1 MPKRRELSL
10 KEKKFAIEYVKNK
23 GNGTAAVKEVYDVK
37 SNVNAAAQAY
47 QKLLKPE
54 IKEEIT
60 KILDDNGLDQQFIAQ
75 NLKQAIQSGIGE
87 RANNSDA
94 LRGIENL
101 IKLHNLNPISKSAR
115 LNVSL
120 NSGYDSKNYDELLIE
135 LRKSRE
141 TTEKLLKDLG
151 SEGG

>member
-1 MPKRRELSL
+1 MLKGKKLSL

-23 GNGTAAVKEVYDVK
+23 GNGAGAIKQIYNVSTNRSAAEM
-37 SNVNAAAQAY
+37 AY

-87 RANNSDA
+87 RASNSDA
-94 LRGIENL
+94 LRGIEQL
-101 IKLHNLNPISKSAR
+101 VKLHNLNPISKSAR
-115 LNVSL
+115 LSVQL

-151 SEGG
+151 SE